1 MDEISTVV
9 QTDQI
14 VATISK
20 LNDYRDSHPNLYRM
34 WDKYIMLENTHY
46 QNIIDK
52 CNQAMQTMDH
62 EPDINVEQ
70 LLQLMLA
77 NRVSQSFIGTMT

>member
-1 MDEISTVV
+1 MEDLSGVV
-9 QTDQI
+9 QTEQI
-14 VATISK
+14 IATLSK
-20 LNDYRDSHPNLYRM
+20 LDEYRETHPNLYRM

-77 NRVSQSFIGTMT
+77 NRVSQSFISTMT